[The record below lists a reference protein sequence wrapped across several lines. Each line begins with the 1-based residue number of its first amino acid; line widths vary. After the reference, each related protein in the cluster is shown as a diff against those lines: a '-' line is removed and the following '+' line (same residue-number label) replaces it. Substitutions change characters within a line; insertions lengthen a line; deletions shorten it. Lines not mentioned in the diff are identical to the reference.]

1 MLLRILLF
9 LSFYVDALNGEQVSG
24 EIPIDRELS
33 NNSKFWLYDCKVLSV
48 AKYLN
53 AELFGT
59 VKVELV

>member
-33 NNSKFWLYDCKVLSV
+33 NSFKPLILRLK
-48 AKYLN
+48 
-53 AELFGT
+53 GP
-59 VKVELV
+59 